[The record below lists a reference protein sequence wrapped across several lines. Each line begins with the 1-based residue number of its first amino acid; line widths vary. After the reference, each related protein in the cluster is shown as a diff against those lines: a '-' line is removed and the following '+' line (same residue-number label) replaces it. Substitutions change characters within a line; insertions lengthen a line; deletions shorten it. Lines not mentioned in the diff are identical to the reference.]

1 MTGFL
6 ESQRE
11 TIAAACAKHG
21 VLRVDAYFDLL
32 DDLRSI
38 LGGKVDL
45 VMADAV
51 KNRYI
56 AADIKRTKQV
66 LYAA

>member
-6 ESQRE
+6 KSQRE
-11 TIAAACAKHG
+11 PIAAACAKHG
-21 VLRVDAYFDLL
+21 VLRVDACFGLL
-32 DDLRSI
+32 DDRRRI
-38 LGGKVDL
+38 LGGKIDL

-56 AADIKRTKQV
+56 AADIKRTKQA

>member
-1 MTGFL
+1 
-6 ESQRE
+6 
-11 TIAAACAKHG
+11 
-21 VLRVDAYFDLL
+21 
-32 DDLRSI
+32 
-38 LGGKVDL
+38 